1 MIKVLKLGTKKKV
14 ECNKCGALLE
24 YEKEDIQEH
33 QIGLN
38 AFYGLN
44 EFYEYIVCPECKY
57 RIGVRGIR

>member
-38 AFYGLN
+38 T
-44 EFYEYIVCPECKY
+44 FYEYIVCPECKY
-57 RIGVRGIR
+57 RIEVRGIR